1 MMVMMDDDDDVDDDD
16 NDDADDDDIDDD
28 GDDDDDDDD
37 DNNDDYDDVKLLVVL
52 LQLPVLM
59 LSLFDSVVRCMH
71 QSFGFEQRSQE
82 AVYVGWRR
90 GLPFALTSLL
100 HILLFTYL

>member
-1 MMVMMDDDDDVDDDD
+1 MMVLMDDDDDDVDDDD

-28 GDDDDDDDD
+28 GDDDD

-100 HILLFTYL
+100 RILLFTYS